1 VLSVSFTQSLYA
13 VNDIRF
19 MKFVVNLRLLG
30 GYSKAQNQTYT
41 VKILVVFDVALV
53 VQSLSV
59 SLHGLIFDG
68 YVVFK
73 KPALH
78 TDYT

>member
-1 VLSVSFTQSLYA
+1 MLSVSFTQSFHV
-13 VNDIRF
+13 VNEISF
-19 MKFVVNLRLLG
+19 MKFVVNWRLLG
-30 GYSKAQNQTYT
+30 GYSKAQNQAYT
-41 VKILVVFDVALV
+41 VQILVVFDVALV

-59 SLHGLIFDG
+59 SLHGLIFDD

-73 KPALH
+73 KAALH